1 MSTSKPEVVVIT
13 GASAGIGRATVRKF
27 AEHGAYIGLLA
38 RGRDG
43 LEGARQE
50 VEAAGGKALV
60 LPTDVSDP
68 DQVEAAATA
77 VEEAFGPIDIWVNDA
92 MASILSP
99 FKEIK
104 PEEFRRVTEVTYLG
118 YVYGTMAA
126 LHRMLPRD
134 RGKIVQVGSALA
146 YRSIPL
152 QSAYCSAKAAI
163 RGFTDSI
170 RTELIHDGSNVKIT
184 MVQMPAV
191 NTPQFGWIKNRLPNK
206 PQPVPPIFQPEVA
219 AEAIY
224 WAAHND
230 RRELYVGSPSVK
242 AIMANKVASGLLD
255 YYLANTGYS
264 GQQTDEPADP
274 DQSNNLWEPLPGDR
288 GAHGSFDNRAQDSS
302 PQLWATE
309 NQEWLIPL
317 GIGVAGV
324 AISFAGA
331 RSAIAA
337 LWGNGDRHSTS
348 NNGTRTQPSFKKDN
362 DDRIDER
369 TVLGETLNQF
379 NRSSKKDKLQT
390 LMGLAVLGWRAFNG
404 QLAEP
409 KKVVSQVAKGE
420 PEDAQKLVME
430 ASH

>member
-27 AEHGAYIGLLA
+27 AEQGAYIGLVA

-68 DQVEAAATA
+68 DQVEAAAAA
-77 VEEAFGPIDIWVNDA
+77 VEEAFGPIDIWINDA
-92 MASILSP
+92 MASVFSP
-99 FKEIK
+99 FKEITAD
-104 PEEFRRVTEVTYLG
+104 EFRRVTEVTYLG

-126 LHRMLPRD
+126 LRRMLPRD

-152 QSAYCSAKAAI
+152 QSAYCGAKAAI

-170 RTELIHDGSNVKIT
+170 RTELIHDGSNVKMT
-184 MVQMPAV
+184 MVQMPAA
-191 NTPQFGWIKNRLPNK
+191 NTPQFGWVKSRLPNK

-230 RRELYVGSPSVK
+230 RRELYVGSSSVK
-242 AIMANKVASGLLD
+242 AIMANKVAPGLLD

-274 DQSNNLWEPLPGDR
+274 DRQNNLWEPLPGDR
-288 GAHGSFDNRAQDSS
+288 GARGSFDNRARDSS

-309 NQEWLIPL
+309 NQDWLIPL
-317 GIGVAGV
+317 GIGIAGV
-324 AISFAGA
+324 
-331 RSAIAA
+331 AIAA
-337 LWGNGDRHSTS
+337 LWGSGDRDRHSAA
-348 NNGTRTQPSFKKDN
+348 NNETRDRPSSARYEHN
-362 DDRIDER
+362 GGRIGDRTILHETID
-369 TVLGETLNQF
+369 QI
-379 NRSSKKDKLQT
+379 NRSSKDDKLHI

-404 QLAEP
+404 KLGEP
-409 KKVVSQVAKGE
+409 KKVVSEVARGNLE
-420 PEDAQKLVME
+420 EAQKLAIE
-430 ASH
+430 ASQ